1 MEGLSPKERADQINS
16 WICYIKDELQQ
27 ENMSKTSIYV
37 WLDEIEL
44 EAKVLA
50 RQASH
55 NEPKANKKDNH

>member
-16 WICYIKDELQQ
+16 WIYYIKDELQQ
-27 ENMSKTSIYV
+27 EKMSKTSICV

-50 RQASH
+50 RQAEKNIKEATKG
-55 NEPKANKKDNH
+55 NE